1 MQNHTQNNLYD
12 TQHDSAESISKTPV
26 MLYLSTLRKTSHRLQ
41 PIPDHCTPQHGRRT
55 TATAITLTVV

>member
-1 MQNHTQNNLYD
+1 
-12 TQHDSAESISKTPV
+12 